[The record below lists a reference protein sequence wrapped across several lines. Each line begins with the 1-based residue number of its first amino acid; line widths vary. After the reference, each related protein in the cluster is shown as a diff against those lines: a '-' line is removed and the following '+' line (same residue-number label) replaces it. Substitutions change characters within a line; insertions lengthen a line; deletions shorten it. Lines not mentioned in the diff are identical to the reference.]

1 MWQRQVAIVFF
12 TFISF
17 SNTFKY
23 QAIPENEDIFT
34 DCKDQP
40 NGVYGIGHFLDFSEI
55 TYETV
60 GQSVIWKGISR
71 SLWDI
76 KSKDRI
82 QFELRILEY
91 AWGDWQPTLYSMKV
105 PDFCSKMY
113 DTDQY
118 WYWNLED
125 VKDKCLMPGVNCNIA
140 IINRS
145 INMFL
150 LLTFQT
156 KFENGN
162 CNMTVVFE
170 SYLLMYGRYKGEAK
184 FTAFDEFNKPRPIKI
199 CFEARFKLH
208 RLS

>member
-118 WYWNLED
+118 WYKFWLSNLKNLED
-125 VKDKCLMPGVNCNIA
+125 VKDKCLMPG
-140 IINRS
+140 
-145 INMFL
+145 
-150 LLTFQT
+150 T
-156 KFENGN
+156 KYENGN

-199 CFEARFKLH
+199 CFETRFELH

>member
-1 MWQRQVAIVFF
+1 MWQRQVVIVFL
-12 TFISF
+12 TCISF
-17 SNTFKY
+17 SKTFKY
-23 QAIPENEDIFT
+23 QVIPENEDIFQ

-40 NGVYGIGHFLDFSEI
+40 NGVYGIGTLLDFSEI

-60 GQSVIWKGISR
+60 GQSVILKGNSR

-76 KSKDRI
+76 KSKDRV

-118 WYWNLED
+118 WYKIWLSNLKNLED
-125 VKDKCLMPGVNCNIA
+125 VKDKCLTPG
-140 IINRS
+140 
-145 INMFL
+145 
-150 LLTFQT
+150 T
-156 KFENGN
+156 KYENGN

-170 SYLLMYGRYKGEAK
+170 SYLLMYGRYKGEVK

-199 CFEARFKLH
+199 CFEARIELQ